1 MDKVGIVFG
10 CFIPLHKGHLSLIE
24 KALKNDRVIIGVC
37 GYDLDRGKDFIP
49 FKDRVEL
56 IKEIF
61 KDLTVDVVSVDDHKI
76 GLTGKFDLESWKIW
90 CNELFKNADLDPLE
104 NEITWYLG
112 EQSYL
117 EMLKKIYP
125 KHTFELV
132 ERAVIPVSG
141 TMIRENP
148 KENIE
153 EIHPVFMEYLKEK
166 NII

>member
-1 MDKVGIVFG
+1 MRIGIYFG
-10 CFIPLHKGHLSLIE
+10 CFIPLHEGHISVLE
-24 KALKNDRVIIGVC
+24 KALLENDHVILGIC
-37 GYDLDRGKDFIP
+37 GFDDDRGKDFIP
-49 FKDRVEL
+49 FKDRIEL

-61 KDLTVDVVSVDDHKI
+61 KDLTTGVVSVDDHKI
-76 GLTGKFDLESWKIW
+76 GLTGKFDLESWKVW

-117 EMLKKIYP
+117 NMLKKIYP

-132 ERAVIPVSG
+132 ERTVIPVSG

-153 EIHPVFMEYLKEK
+153 EIHPVFIEYLKEK

>member
-10 CFIPLHKGHLSLIE
+10 CFIPLHKGHLSLID
-24 KALKNDRVIIGVC
+24 KALKNDKVIIGVC

-49 FKDRVEL
+49 FKDRIEL

-61 KDLTVDVVSVDDHKI
+61 KDLTVVSVDDHKI
-76 GLTGKFDLESWKIW
+76 GLTGKFDLESWKVW
-90 CNELFKNADLDPLE
+90 CNELFKNADLNPLE

-117 EMLKKIYP
+117 EMLKTIYP

-132 ERAVIPVSG
+132 ERTVIPVSG

-148 KENIE
+148 NENIK
-153 EIHPVFMEYLKEK
+153 EIHPVFIEYLKEK

>member
-10 CFIPLHKGHLSLIE
+10 CFIPLHKGHLSLID
-24 KALKNDRVIIGVC
+24 KALENDKVIIGVC

-49 FKDRVEL
+49 FKDRIEL

-61 KDLTVDVVSVDDHKI
+61 KDLTIDVVSVDDHKI

-90 CNELFKNADLDPLE
+90 CNELFKNADLNPLE

-117 EMLKKIYP
+117 KMLKKIYP
-125 KHTFELV
+125 KHTFKLV
-132 ERAVIPVSG
+132 ERTVIPVSG

-148 KENIE
+148 KENIK
-153 EIHPVFMEYLKEK
+153 EIHPVFIKYLKEK
-166 NII
+166 KII

>member
-10 CFIPLHKGHLSLIE
+10 CFIPLHKGHLSLID
-24 KALKNDRVIIGVC
+24 KAKENDKVIIGVC
-37 GYDLDRGKDFIP
+37 GYDSDRGKDFIP
-49 FKDRVEL
+49 FKDRIEL
-56 IKEIF
+56 IQEIF
-61 KDLTVDVVSVDDHKI
+61 KDLTVVSVDDHKI
-76 GLTGKFDLESWKIW
+76 GLTGKFDLESWKVW
-90 CNELFKNADLDPLE
+90 CNELFKNADLDP
-104 NEITWYLG
+104 NVDITWYLG

-125 KHTFELV
+125 KHTFEFV
-132 ERAVIPVSG
+132 ERTVIPVSG

-153 EIHPVFMEYLKEK
+153 EIHPVFVEYLKEK

>member
-10 CFIPLHKGHLSLIE
+10 CFIPLHKGHLSLID
-24 KALKNDRVIIGVC
+24 KALKNDKVIIGVC

-61 KDLTVDVVSVDDHKI
+61 KDLTIDVVSVDDHKI
-76 GLTGKFDLESWKIW
+76 GLTGKFDLESWKVW
-90 CNELFKNADLDPLE
+90 CNELFKNADLNPLE

-125 KHTFELV
+125 KHTFKFV
-132 ERAVIPVSG
+132 KRTVIPVSG

-148 KENIE
+148 KENIK
-153 EIHPVFMEYLKEK
+153 EIHPVFIKYLLLRNKV
-166 NII
+166 

>member
-10 CFIPLHKGHLSLIE
+10 CFIPLHKGHLSLID
-24 KALKNDRVIIGVC
+24 KALKNDKVVIGVC

-49 FKDRVEL
+49 FKDRIEL

-61 KDLTVDVVSVDDHKI
+61 NDLTVVSIDDHKI
-76 GLTGKFDLESWKIW
+76 GLTGKFDLESWKLW
-90 CNELFKNADLDPLE
+90 CNELFKNADLNPLE

-132 ERAVIPVSG
+132 ERTVIPVSG

-148 KENIE
+148 KENIK
-153 EIHPVFMEYLKEK
+153 EIHPVFIKYLKEK